1 MSQCL
6 QKKLSMTLKLDGV
19 PRYFAKKST
28 SVLLYTVLPTF
39 VDIKQGKQN
48 KKVQV
53 DSNIL
58 ASLEAAVRVIACPM
72 FKRLGRF
79 PASYED
85 K

>member
-1 MSQCL
+1 ML
-6 QKKLSMTLKLDGV
+6 AKKTFNDPKIRRSTAVLG
-19 PRYFAKKST
+19 KKST
-28 SVLLYTVLPTF
+28 AVLLYTVLPTF